1 MQGTQP
7 CLKDVRKVM
16 KACKAL
22 NKQAGKMCD
31 DEVLAV
37 TEDKLMEL
45 EKLMMA
51 LKERQKTGESA

>member
-1 MQGTQP
+1 
-7 CLKDVRKVM
+7 M